1 MQNKISYSHL
11 FISIDEIISYL
22 KSSDSPEQ
30 YIEILQQIQQALVA
44 LELINLASYPADFI

>member
-11 FISIDEIISYL
+11 FVSIDEIISYL

-44 LELINLASYPADFI
+44 LELINLASYPADYI